1 MRTRTMKTKTMLIG
15 IVSGLATGALLG
27 ILFAPYK
34 GRVTRRKIINQSED
48 ITDAIKDKANEFV
61 DVIGKKFDVVIK
73 DISQYTDSIKDKIG
87 DIRKH
92 KKATMN

>member
-15 IVSGLATGALLG
+15 IVSGFAAGAILG

-34 GRVTRRKIINQSED
+34 GRVTRRKIINQGED

-61 DVIGKKFDVVIK
+61 DVIGKKFDVVVK
-73 DISQYTDSIKDKIG
+73 DIYTIKDKIV

>member
-15 IVSGLATGALLG
+15 VVSGLVTGAVLG

-61 DVIGKKFDVVIK
+61 DVIGKKFDTVIR
-73 DISQYTDSIKDKIG
+73 DISGYTDTIKGKLG
-87 DIRKH
+87 DVRKH
-92 KKATMN
+92 RKATMN